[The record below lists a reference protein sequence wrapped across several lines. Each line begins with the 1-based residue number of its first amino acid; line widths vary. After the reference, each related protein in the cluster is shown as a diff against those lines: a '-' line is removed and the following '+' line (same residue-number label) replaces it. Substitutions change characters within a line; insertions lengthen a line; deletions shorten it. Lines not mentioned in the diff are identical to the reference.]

1 MPTLPSPSF
10 VVDRLSS
17 VEDRLSVPEP
27 VQGPSSVVS
36 PALSLSK
43 GRPSSTDVLIV
54 GGGLAG
60 SALAR
65 HLALA
70 GVDVTVVERR
80 RGPEHV
86 LCGEF
91 LSVEAQGLFARLG
104 VLADVEAA
112 GAVPLRQSV
121 VTAPGSSP
129 ARLPLPGTALGLSRY
144 RLDPLLLDAA
154 EAAGATVVRGG
165 AVRSV
170 TGSPEEGFE
179 VSFDGGPSGDGG
191 TVRARTVVG
200 AHGKRSNIDGSL
212 GRDFVR
218 TVTPWVGCKAH
229 FEGDDLADAI
239 ELHASGAAAGGA
251 YVGMSHVED
260 GRVNVCWIGRA
271 DDLKRAGSPDAWL
284 AAMGRTNAHLAARLA
299 RLRRVTDYKSVA
311 QVTFAR
317 KPAIDSGVVMV
328 GDAAG
333 MIAPLCGDGMSMAL
347 RGAELLAPRLAA
359 LTGGDVLRGAFEAD
373 YTAAFDD
380 AFATRLRIGRVL
392 HRVATRPGTAR
403 AAVEVCRHVPAL
415 GRWVIRHTR
424 G

>member
-1 MPTLPSPSF
+1 MSLP
-10 VVDRLSS
+10 VVDRWSS
-17 VEDRLSVPEP
+17 VDDRSSVPAP
-27 VQGPSSVVS
+27 VEGPSSVV
-36 PALSLSK
+36 
-43 GRPSSTDVLIV
+43 GRPSSHTTDVLIV

-91 LSVEAQGLFARLG
+91 LSVEAQGLFGRLG

-121 VTAPGSSP
+121 VTAPGSAP

-154 EAAGATVVRGG
+154 EAAGATVVRGA

-170 TGSPEEGFE
+170 SGSPEAGFE
-179 VSFDGGPSGDGG
+179 VSFDGGASGDGSPGISPRGDGG
-191 TVRARTVVG
+191 TVYARTVVG
-200 AHGKRSNIDGSL
+200 AHGKRSNLDGSL
-212 GRDFVR
+212 GRAFVR

-239 ELHASGAAAGGA
+239 ELHASGAEAGGA

-284 AAMGRTNAHLAARLA
+284 AAMGRTNAHLADRLA

-317 KPAIDSGVVMV
+317 KPLVDGGVVMV

-347 RGAELLAPRLAA
+347 GGAELLAPRLVA
-359 LTGGDVLRGAFEAD
+359 LARGDASRADMEAT
-373 YTAAFDD
+373 YAAAFAE
-380 AFATRLRIGRVL
+380 AFGTRLRIGRVL